1 MNAHQKANKFLITV
15 IILCACFAMSACAMK
30 QQAQQDIV
38 VLHSAPSLGIQPRGE
53 IEQIAAVICESLKEE
68 TDQNTTDYMKTI
80 RNVVNRLGENG
91 YAAVDGENQID
102 LTNAAQVIHFCDAV
116 CARQTAELTIIQVIG
131 SDELCAVFERAQSS
145 AAQALLLQGF
155 RKYDFHT
162 EDGTVEIDRSF
173 YQYNP
178 DNKFTIKDTVQY
190 RADLWQYTQ
199 DGYLLFAGSYF
210 AEDYYIL
217 SLADAPEHAIIR
229 VAPLDERC
237 RELNRRYIQPIGYA
251 CNNLFLVNWDETD
264 FSKLEIYDLFDRF
277 YPMIYDEPV
286 PYVLDENP
294 NEGSVYQIPEK
305 EFEKVVQSY
314 LNINIP
320 TLRSRTIYE
329 PSEKIYSYRPRGL
342 YEIECTSQPYPE
354 VVAYTENK
362 DGTLTLVVNAVF
374 PYENT
379 AKAFSHEV
387 TIRLQENGAFWY
399 VSNKIVEGTYEA
411 WWRTERLTSEEWE
424 EIYGEWADDP
434 DEESNSQRHF
444 GPSESEADKSLW
456 YLPNADNFLLT
467 KAEKNELEATILTAA
482 RTVSEQYKNK
492 EYVQGASYASNI
504 RNFSNEEC
512 CEVVRLLGN
521 AGYVS
526 AADDSNMENYEKVEA
541 FYQAYTKA
549 QDASVIVFQV
559 HSDGLIG
566 VVTFV
571 HREGSLQTYYVG
583 VDWQEGGVP
592 YIKNTLVSNLSK
604 IAYTPKGYLI
614 YTYEEEIVHSS
625 VNQYLRVKPLS
636 DECRELTRKYISGIS
651 FANYDAFVTSW
662 DCSTVEHILVPC
674 LFEDLYR
681 MHTGEIIRT
690 ENGRIPAEEYER
702 IMMIYF
708 PVTKEQLRRKCG
720 YDAASGSYPYEMIF
734 AVPYAPFGE
743 VVDFTENADGTI
755 TLVVDGVWIDKNM
768 DCAFTN
774 KIVVQPF
781 SDGTFRYLS
790 NQCLSQ

>member
-1 MNAHQKANKFLITV
+1 M
-15 IILCACFAMSACAMK
+15 
-30 QQAQQDIV
+30 
-38 VLHSAPSLGIQPRGE
+38 
-53 IEQIAAVICESLKEE
+53 
-68 TDQNTTDYMKTI
+68 
-80 RNVVNRLGENG
+80 
-91 YAAVDGENQID
+91 
-102 LTNAAQVIHFCDAV
+102 
-116 CARQTAELTIIQVIG
+116 
-131 SDELCAVFERAQSS
+131 
-145 AAQALLLQGF
+145 
-155 RKYDFHT
+155 
-162 EDGTVEIDRSF
+162 
-173 YQYNP
+173 
-178 DNKFTIKDTVQY
+178 
-190 RADLWQYTQ
+190 
-199 DGYLLFAGSYF
+199 
-210 AEDYYIL
+210 
-217 SLADAPEHAIIR
+217 
-229 VAPLDERC
+229 
-237 RELNRRYIQPIGYA
+237 
-251 CNNLFLVNWDETD
+251 
-264 FSKLEIYDLFDRF
+264 
-277 YPMIYDEPV
+277 
-286 PYVLDENP
+286 
-294 NEGSVYQIPEK
+294 
-305 EFEKVVQSY
+305 
-314 LNINIP
+314 
-320 TLRSRTIYE
+320 
-329 PSEKIYSYRPRGL
+329 
-342 YEIECTSQPYPE
+342 
-354 VVAYTENK
+354 
-362 DGTLTLVVNAVF
+362 
-374 PYENT
+374 
-379 AKAFSHEV
+379 
-387 TIRLQENGAFWY
+387 RLQENGAFWY

-651 FANYDAFVTSW
+651 FANYDAFVASW

-743 VVDFTENADGTI
+743 VVDFTQNADGTI